1 MLHAENFVNAESQI
15 YSYLKL
21 ISVFAN
27 FVRKFLM
34 CLSEQGKN
42 NLKDRRK
49 VVFKILED
57 MYFSVKKKKKTQQNP
72 TNFEEKYKG

>member
-57 MYFSVKKKKKTQQNP
+57 MYFSVKKKKKHTTKPN
-72 TNFEEKYKG
+72 KLRGKI

>member
-1 MLHAENFVNAESQI
+1 MLYAGNFVNAESEI

-34 CLSEQGKN
+34 CLSEQSKN
-42 NLKDRRK
+42 NVKSRRNHI
-49 VVFKILED
+49 VFKTMAD
-57 MYFSVKKKKKTQQNP
+57 MYFSIKKPQLSGKIGRIK
-72 TNFEEKYKG
+72 EKFC